1 MSNAIENVEVI
12 PVAIPRETPYLGPLE
27 SGLEPNEKGYFIR
40 PGNESVYSVRDQSVL
55 VKATDSSGA
64 VGWGECVGFVAPQAA
79 AAILEEVVAPLV
91 LGRDPHDAP
100 IIYEDLYN
108 AMRVRGFF
116 GGFYNDAL
124 AALDMALWDLKG
136 KLTGLPLHKLLGAK
150 RVGRIPAY
158 VSGLPGGSR
167 EERAVMA
174 RDWMDRGFSAVK
186 FAAAIAHDGVVEEM
200 KSIRE
205 AIGPDPKI
213 LVDMHWRNTSQEA
226 IRLISALEEYDL
238 YLAEAPVHP
247 EDAEGQAHV
256 VRAVKTPVGIGE
268 ELRTV
273 YEYRPRFMRRCM
285 SVIQPEMGRM
295 GVTSFVQVC
304 QMSRAF
310 HCKVM
315 PHASIGIGIFQAAS
329 LQVSATLSNMPFHEY
344 QHSVFDRNLRFLNGT
359 MGCEAGY
366 FDIPEGPGLGV
377 DPTEE
382 ILSYAL
388 N

>member
-1 MSNAIENVEVI
+1 MDTTIENVEVI

-27 SGLEPNEKGYFIR
+27 TGVEPNEKGYFVR
-40 PGNESVYSVRDQSVL
+40 PGNESVYSVQDQSVL

-64 VGWGECVGFVAPQAA
+64 VGWGECVGMVAPQAVA
-79 AAILEEVVAPLV
+79 TILEEVVVPLV
-91 LGRDPHDAP
+91 LGRNPHEAP
-100 IIYEDLYN
+100 IIYEDLYD

-116 GGFYNDAL
+116 GGYYHDAL
-124 AALDMALWDLKG
+124 AAVDMALWDLKG
-136 KLTGLPLHKLLGAK
+136 KLTGLPLNRLLGAK
-150 RVGRIPAY
+150 RVDKIPAY
-158 VSGLPGGSR
+158 VSGLPGASL
-167 EERAVMA
+167 EERAGLAKEWV
-174 RDWMDRGFSAVK
+174 DRGFSAVK

-205 AIGPDPKI
+205 AVGPGPKI
-213 LVDMHWRNTSQEA
+213 LADLHWRNTSQEA
-226 IRLISALEEYDL
+226 IQLIGALEEYDL

-268 ELRTV
+268 ELRTI
-273 YEYRPRFMRRCM
+273 YEYRPRFVNRCM
-285 SVIQPEMGRM
+285 SVIQPEMGRT

-304 QMSRAF
+304 QMARAF

-315 PHASIGIGIFQAAS
+315 PHASIGVGIFQAAS
-329 LQVSATLSNMPFHEY
+329 LQVSATLSNLPFHEY
-344 QHSVFDRNLRFLNGT
+344 QHSVFDRNLQFLNGN
-359 MGCEAGY
+359 MGCKDGFFE
-366 FDIPEGPGLGV
+366 IPEGLGLGV
-377 DPTEE
+377 EPTEE